1 MSSIEN
7 VVAEVVADYRQY
19 TDSFKE
25 ERADEVEGLTM
36 AIDEIGY
43 DRLSDYFLD
52 LMDELRDDLAPKAA
66 NQFESNDD
74 QEAAISAIEGWVS
87 DNVSSQGTHEAVLA
101 AFYLKGISKSDAILE
116 EIRAAV
122 PQTGSQL

>member
-1 MSSIEN
+1 MSSIEE
-7 VVAEVVADYRQY
+7 VVAGVVADYRQY

-25 ERADEVEGLTM
+25 ERADEVEGLAM

-74 QEAAISAIEGWVS
+74 QEAAISAIEEWVS
-87 DNVSSQGTHEAVLA
+87 DNVSNQGAHEAVLA

-122 PQTGSQL
+122 PQPGSQL